1 MGSIEQE
8 IDQIAEET
16 KFSGVVRVD
25 RDSTVELNKAY
36 GLAHRGES
44 LPNTVDTRFGM
55 ASGSKAFTALAT
67 MALVEDGVLSLDTT
81 ARSLLAADLPLIDDA
96 VTIEHL
102 LSHRS
107 GIGDYLDEDD
117 EDMDLTAYLLSAP
130 VYELVTTE
138 DFLAVL
144 DGYETKFAPGEKFS
158 YCNGGYVVLALLVE
172 RASGTPYHDLVGQ
185 RVTEPAGMTDSGFF
199 RSDELPG
206 GTALG
211 YLFNDGRDRTNVFHL
226 PVRATGDGGCYTTV
240 ADMRTFW
247 TALFSGKIVAEQTVA
262 EMTRP
267 HSADVEL
274 GFDYGLG
281 FWLKSGGAGG
291 SSGSGGIVQ
300 LEGMDAGVS
309 FRSVHNRATDLTR
322 TVISNDS
329 DGAWPV
335 AKRLVALLET

>member
-1 MGSIEQE
+1 MSSLERE

-16 KFSGVVRVD
+16 RFSGVVRVD
-25 RDSTVELNKAY
+25 RDSTIELAKAY

-55 ASGSKAFTALAT
+55 ASGSKTFTALAT

-81 ARSLLAADLPLIDDA
+81 ARSLLGADLPLIDDA

-102 LSHRS
+102 LGHRS
-107 GIGDYLDEDD
+107 GIGDYIDENSDDLDITDYV
-117 EDMDLTAYLLSAP
+117 LTAP
-130 VYELVTTE
+130 VNELVTTE

-144 DGYETKFAPGEKFS
+144 GGHETEFTPGDRFS

-172 RASGTPYHDLVGQ
+172 RASGTPYHDLIRQ
-185 RVTEPAGMTDSGFF
+185 RVTGPAGMTNSEFF

-206 GTALG
+206 GVALG

-240 ADMRTFW
+240 ADMRSFW
-247 TALFSGKIVAEQTVA
+247 TSLFSGRIVSEQTVA
-262 EMTRP
+262 EMTRA
-267 HSADVEL
+267 HSDDVEP

-281 FWLKSGGAGG
+281 FWLKSDGPGG
-291 SSGSGGIVQ
+291 SSGAVQ

-309 FRSVHNRATDLTR
+309 FRSVHNPATDLTH
-322 TVISNDS
+322 TVISNDTY
-329 DGAWPV
+329 GAWPIARRV
-335 AKRLVALLET
+335 IALLES

>member
-1 MGSIEQE
+1 MSNLEQE

-16 KFSGVVRVD
+16 NFSGVVRVD
-25 RDSTVELNKAY
+25 RDSTTELAKAY

-81 ARSLLAADLPLIDDA
+81 ARSLLGADLPLIDDA

-102 LSHRS
+102 LGHRS
-107 GIGDYLDEDD
+107 GIGDYLDEND
-117 EDMDLTAYLLSAP
+117 DMDVTAYVLTAP

-144 DGYETKFAPGEKFS
+144 GGYETKFAPGDRFS

-172 RASGTPYHDLVGQ
+172 RASGTPYHDLVRQ
-185 RVTEPAGMTDSGFF
+185 RVTGPAGMTDSEFF

-206 GTALG
+206 RVALG
-211 YLFNDGRDRTNVFHL
+211 YLFNDGRDRTNIFHL

-240 ADMRTFW
+240 ADMRSFW
-247 TALFSGKIVAEQTVA
+247 TALFSGSIVSEPTVA
-262 EMTRP
+262 EMTRA
-267 HSADVEL
+267 HSHDVDP

-281 FWLKSGGAGG
+281 FWLRSAGPGGSGGA
-291 SSGSGGIVQ
+291 VQ
-300 LEGMDAGVS
+300 LEGSDAGVS
-309 FRSVHNRATDLTR
+309 FRSVHYPATDLTH
-322 TVISNDS
+322 TVISNDTY
-329 DGAWPV
+329 GAWPV
-335 AKRLVALLET
+335 TKRVAALVAS